1 VTGENVKLLK
11 NCSKSLG
18 IILSDAQ
25 IDLFDRYLSEL
36 TEWNKKFN
44 LTAIEEE
51 KEIVL
56 KHFIDS
62 ISAVPFLPKN
72 SISMIDVGTGA
83 GFPGIPIKIVLKDL
97 TVTLLDSLEKRVRF
111 LNHIILSHC
120 YDNMTAIHKRAE
132 ELAHVREH
140 REAYDVG
147 ISRAVAPLPVL
158 CEYVIPFVKVGGYFI
173 AMKGSDIQDEL
184 KASEK
189 AVDILGGSVEDV
201 KNFLLPGTDI
211 KRHLILIKK
220 IRQTPTMYPRKSGKP
235 SKSPLQ

>member
-1 VTGENVKLLK
+1 MTGENVKLLK

>member
-1 VTGENVKLLK
+1 MTEENVNLLRS
-11 NCSKSLG
+11 CSKSFG

-25 IDLFDRYLSEL
+25 IDLFNRYLFEL

-44 LTAIEEE
+44 RTAIKEE

-62 ISAVPFLPKN
+62 ISVVPYFPKDA
-72 SISMIDVGTGA
+72 SSMIDVGSGA

-97 TVTLLDSLEKRVRF
+97 AVTLLDSLEKRVKF
-111 LNHIILSHC
+111 LNHIIQCHF
-120 YDNMTAIHKRAE
+120 YENTTATHKRAE
-132 ELAHVREH
+132 ELAHVLEH
-140 REAYDVG
+140 REAYDIG

-158 CEYVIPFVKVGGYFI
+158 CEYVIPFVRAGGYFI
-173 AMKGSDIQDEL
+173 AMKGSDIKDEL

-189 AVDILGGSVEDV
+189 AINVLGGSIEGIN
-201 KNFLLPGTDI
+201 NFILPGTEI
-211 KRHLILIKK
+211 KRHIILIKK

-235 SKSPLQ
+235 SRSPLQ

>member
-1 VTGENVKLLK
+1 MTEENVNLLK
-11 NCSKSLG
+11 ACSESFG

-25 IDLFDRYLSEL
+25 IDLFNRYLTEL

-44 LTAIEEE
+44 LTAIKEE

-62 ISAVPFLPKN
+62 ISVVPLFPEN
-72 SISMIDVGTGA
+72 SSSMIDIGSGA

-97 TVTLLDSLEKRVRF
+97 TVTLLDSLEKRVKF
-111 LNHIILSHC
+111 LNHIIHSHF
-120 YDNMTAIHKRAE
+120 YENMTAIHKRAE

-140 REAYDVG
+140 REVYDIG

-158 CEYVIPFVKVGGYFI
+158 CEYVIPFVKAGGYFI

-189 AVDILGGSVEDV
+189 AINILGGTIKDV
-201 KNFLLPGTDI
+201 KKFTLPFTEI

-220 IRQTPTMYPRKSGKP
+220 IRQTPTVYPRKGGKP

>member
-1 VTGENVKLLK
+1 MTGENVKLLK

-158 CEYVIPFVKVGGYFI
+158 C
-173 AMKGSDIQDEL
+173 
-184 KASEK
+184 
-189 AVDILGGSVEDV
+189 
-201 KNFLLPGTDI
+201 
-211 KRHLILIKK
+211 
-220 IRQTPTMYPRKSGKP
+220 
-235 SKSPLQ
+235 